1 MMHRNLRRLA
11 IALFISAS
19 GFAATQF
26 WFNSGVKGVRNANQ
40 KPVANLSETTND
52 VKRKPQKRV
61 IWESVSKNDDLYPG
75 EAIRTSSNGEA
86 KIRLVKSGTV
96 IHLDPDSLVVLE
108 ETGSG
113 LSLDFLQG
121 NLFVQSTNTGATDDL
136 TLKTGKG
143 EIKLKS
149 ADMSLSKDQ
158 GGQVSLEVY
167 KGQAELQQG
176 SQKLS
181 LEKDKSASLG
191 EKGMTIAKDR
201 VQILYPQ
208 AGDSILL
215 NLTKAEKLDVTFKP
229 LPAGYSVA
237 AEWGQNR
244 TNLKAAGTPVA
255 GDAGKIILPG
265 KSGKWFLRLTA
276 QSSDPALPPLNSI
289 IVPVN
294 IEPKSPPALVEPTA
308 EQAVIKPS
316 QEAAVRFRWVNRNQ
330 LESQILEVAG
340 DPGFKNVKVK
350 QTLKGDEGSFESPL
364 PDGSYFWRVTG
375 FLKVKDKT
383 EALMSPVVKFSAHS
397 TYEIKP
403 PTLVWPA
410 DQQRLSYSDA
420 QKSGVTFKWQATPG
434 LNTFHALIEKKTADG
449 WKPVIDKEF
458 ETLTTKL
465 ADPASGTYQW
475 KVSTLDPKGGAAKP
489 SATFSFVIEEM
500 PKLEWASQPSL
511 YEYPTPTPTLHAQWK
526 PTASAASYRYRIAAK
541 NNANEPEWI
550 ATKQSVLEANLP
562 ADGDYEATV
571 EALNAK
577 GQTIAQSD
585 PRTFT
590 IKRKPLL
597 PAPQWAQNTPE
608 SFKADPKGNL
618 SFGWEPV
625 EGAKNYLMILEGED
639 GKVVDKKEVSRTT
652 ASYSRLKP
660 GQYRVKLKSVDT
672 LQRPSE
678 ESSTKELYV
687 PSLSDIKAPKIKNM
701 KVK

>member
-1 MMHRNLRRLA
+1 MMQRNLRRLT

-19 GFAATQF
+19 GFALTQL
-26 WFNSGVKGVRNANQ
+26 WFNSGAKNLRNANQ
-40 KPVANLSETTND
+40 KPLASLSETTND

-75 EAIRTSSNGEA
+75 EAIRTSANGSA
-86 KIRLVKSGTV
+86 KIKLVKSGTV

-108 ETGSG
+108 ESGSG

-121 NLFVQSTNTGATDDL
+121 NLFVQSASSKGSEDL
-136 TLKTGKG
+136 TLKTGQG
-143 EIKLKS
+143 EIKLNS

-176 SQKLS
+176 SQKMS
-181 LEKDKSASLG
+181 LEKDKSATLG

-215 NLTKAEKLDVTFKP
+215 NLMKAEKLDVAFKP

-244 TNLKAAGTPVA
+244 NNLKVVGTPVN
-255 GDAGKIILPG
+255 GDAGKIVLQG

-276 QSSDPALPPLNSI
+276 QSTDPALPPLNSI

-294 IEPKSPPALVEPTA
+294 IEPKSPPSLVEPTA
-308 EQAVIKPS
+308 QQPVIKP
-316 QEAAVRFRWVNRNQ
+316 EKDAPVVFRWVNRHQ
-330 LESQILEVAG
+330 LQSQILEVAT
-340 DPGFKNVKVK
+340 DAQFKNVKVK
-350 QTLKGDEGSFESPL
+350 QTLEGDEASFVSPL
-364 PDGSYFWRVTG
+364 ADGTYFWRVTG
-375 FLKVKDKT
+375 FLKMKQKT
-383 EALMSPVVKFSAHS
+383 EALMSPVVKFSAQS

-403 PTLVWPA
+403 PILVWPA

-420 QKSGVTFKWQATPG
+420 QKSGVTFKWQAPAG
-434 LNTFHALIEKKTADG
+434 LNTFHTLVEKKSPEG
-449 WKPVIDKEF
+449 WKPLIDKDF

-465 ADPASGTYQW
+465 TDPSSGTYQW
-475 KVSTLDPKGGAAKP
+475 RVSTLDPKGGASKP
-489 SATFSFVIEEM
+489 SAVYTFIIEEM
-500 PKLEWASQPSL
+500 PKLEWAAQPSV

-526 PTASAASYRYRIAAK
+526 PLVSAASYRYRIAAK
-541 NNANEPEWI
+541 SNTNEPAWEP
-550 ATKQSVLEANLP
+550 TKQNVFEANLP
-562 ADGDYEATV
+562 ADGEYEATV

-577 GQTIAQSD
+577 GQTIAQSE
-585 PRTFT
+585 PKTFT

-608 SFKADPKGNL
+608 SLKADPKGNL
-618 SFGWEPV
+618 SFGWDPV
-625 EGAKNYLMILEGED
+625 EGAKHYLMILESED
-639 GKVVDKKEVSRTT
+639 GKVVEKKEISRTT

-660 GQYRVKLKSVDT
+660 GQYKVKLKSVDT

-678 ESSTKELYV
+678 DSSTKELYV